1 MVGGRLAG
9 WQAGRLVQEVV
20 RKAKATSQSPSA
32 PTGFQSLPLYLRTVL
47 YRTRQWQTRPIQSSP
62 VPSSTVQHITVNC
75 SGGHWWHPSAVRRP
89 ASSPSMLRV

>member
-47 YRTRQWQTRPIQSSP
+47 YRTVPYQTVADTTNPVQSRPVQY
-62 VPSSTVQHITVNC
+62 STAHY
-75 SGGHWWHPSAVRRP
+75 SR
-89 ASSPSMLRV
+89 L